1 MEAGG
6 IVTLVQAQD
15 IKLGATHGINTSKV
29 SSLVDEI
36 RKITQETG
44 STITIDGTGVMPL
57 IQQGLDFTA
66 NQGKMILLGV
76 APMTAGL
83 EISIVPFMVVI
94 FPRPWKSISTLI
106 SERRVSS
113 LWAAW
118 REVYTLKRFVC

>member
-1 MEAGG
+1 MTQGAKLKGCRTIIG
-6 IVTLVQAQD
+6 IDRVPERIEMAK
-15 IKLGATHGINTSKV
+15 KLGATHGINTSKV

-44 STITIDGTGVMPL
+44 STITIDATGVMPL

-83 EISIVPFMVVI
+83 EISVVPFMVV
-94 FPRPWKSISTLI
+94 
-106 SERRVSS
+106 SS
-113 LWAAW
+113 PQP
-118 REVYTLKRFVC
+118 